1 MESRVCRASGRSAQE
16 ERLPA
21 AHDKQQTGERLSVQ
35 ALRRRPRVL
44 CWADSCGRV
53 LGPSRGAAAA
63 AAMMRERR
71 MPGVWWR
78 YAIRRRAPPGCRSQ
92 VAGRSR
98 FDARTQQQW
107 WQARADAGKQVTQVQ
122 VWVWCARGRGM
133 RVLVLVLACG
143 SQGRR
148 ELANW

>member
-1 MESRVCRASGRSAQE
+1 
-16 ERLPA
+16 
-21 AHDKQQTGERLSVQ
+21 VQ
-35 ALRRRPRVL
+35 ALRRQPRVL
-44 CWADSCGRV
+44 CWAESCGRV
-53 LGPSRGAAAA
+53 LGPSWGAAAAA

-78 YAIRRRAPPGCRSQ
+78 YAIRRRAPPGRRSQ

-122 VWVWCARGRGM
+122 AWVWCARGRGM
-133 RVLVLVLACG
+133 LVRVLVLACG

-148 ELANW
+148 ELADC